1 MKQVQTYHD
10 FQIGSPKYLEL
21 AQPDNSPALA
31 CCKSSKHKNM
41 SICFHAMTA
50 KTVSRGSK
58 TVASSILLRKTL
70 AFGSLCVSPDRMHP
84 CGVQVTAE
92 HCCPIVREKMAILQQ
107 DCTDGCRVQVISL
120 GWMWKNMWEP
130 FYHGTWC
137 WYLQF
142 VLYSYW
148 QRIVSL
154 VVSGCWVGLF
164 GTFTPSSF

>member
-10 FQIGSPKYLEL
+10 FQFESLKYLEL

-50 KTVSRGSK
+50 K

-92 HCCPIVREKMAILQQ
+92 HCCLIVREKIAILQQ
-107 DCTDGCRVQVISL
+107 DCTGGCRVQVISL
-120 GWMWKNMWEP
+120 G
-130 FYHGTWC
+130 
-137 WYLQF
+137 
-142 VLYSYW
+142 
-148 QRIVSL
+148 
-154 VVSGCWVGLF
+154 
-164 GTFTPSSF
+164 